1 MMLSK
6 VTVTTPLNA
15 AAAAADRHVR
25 RIAVAYVLAGSGITA
40 AGLGGLIASIRG
52 L

>member
-15 AAAAADRHVR
+15 AAADCHAR
-25 RIAVAYVLAGSGITA
+25 RIAVAYVLAALGITA
-40 AGLGGLIASIRG
+40 AGLGGLIAAIRWR
-52 L
+52 

>member
-15 AAAAADRHVR
+15 AAVDRHVR
-25 RIAVAYVLAGSGITA
+25 RHSLVVSSFTL
-40 AGLGGLIASIRG
+40 
-52 L
+52 

>member
-6 VTVTTPLNA
+6 VTVTAPLN
-15 AAAAADRHVR
+15 AAAADRHVR

-40 AGLGGLIASIRG
+40 AGLGGLIAAIRG

>member
-15 AAAAADRHVR
+15 AAAELHAR
-25 RIAVAYVLAGSGITA
+25 RIAVAYVLAALGTTA
-40 AGLGGLIASIRG
+40 AGLGGLIAAIRG

>member
-15 AAAAADRHVR
+15 AAADRHAR

-40 AGLGGLIASIRG
+40 VGLGGLIAAIRG